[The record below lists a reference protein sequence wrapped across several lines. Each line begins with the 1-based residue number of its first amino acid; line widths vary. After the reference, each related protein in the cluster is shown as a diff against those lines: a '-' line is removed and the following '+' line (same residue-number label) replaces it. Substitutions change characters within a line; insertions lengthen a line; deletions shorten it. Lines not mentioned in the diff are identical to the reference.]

1 MSVPATL
8 RVDFLPLQGLSRQS
22 APWWKGVLGVV
33 GFETAPELDR
43 TRSDIPVTA
52 SSTPLLGSDQP
63 LCEVWRA
70 DDVQTTK
77 SAAIHRSGRVRYRHD
92 GKLLFGCVRIEE
104 SASSPG
110 QPGSAIALRTATE
123 QAYAELFAVV
133 RQAGYPYLIRVW
145 NYLPDINAHCDGDE
159 RYRHFNSARQS
170 AFAQAGSG
178 CASGFP
184 AASALGCQ
192 TGSPV
197 SIHFLA
203 ARDMPLMLE
212 NPRQISA
219 YHYPRQYGEHSPLF
233 SRACI
238 LAMRGDAYL
247 FLSGTA
253 SILGHQTM
261 HPGDVK
267 AQTRESMTNITA
279 LIEEANRSVHGRKF
293 LPGALKYKVYVRRH
307 QDQPSIASELGRW
320 LQGPASV
327 VYLQADVCREDL
339 LVEIE
344 ASGTATVDGA

>member
-1 MSVPATL
+1 MSMSAAL
-8 RVDFLPLQGLSRQS
+8 CVDFLPLRRLSRQS

-33 GFETAPELDR
+33 GFESAPELG
-43 TRSDIPVTA
+43 TQPDIPVTA

-63 LCEVWRA
+63 MCEVWRV
-70 DDVQTTK
+70 DDPQAERST
-77 SAAIHRSGRVRYRHD
+77 AMHRSDQVSYRHD
-92 GKLLFGCVRIEE
+92 GQLLFGCVRIEE
-104 SASSPG
+104 AGSAPG
-110 QPGSAIALRTATE
+110 QAGSAAALRSATE
-123 QAYAELFAVV
+123 KAYTDIFRVT
-133 RQAGYPYLIRVW
+133 RQAGYPQLIRIW
-145 NYLPDINAHCDGDE
+145 NYLPDINAYCDGDE

-170 AFAQAGSG
+170 AFAQAISG
-178 CASGFP
+178 HAGGFP

-203 ARDMPLMLE
+203 ARDMPRMIE

-233 SRACI
+233 SRACV
-238 LAMRGDAYL
+238 LSMRQGAHL

-253 SILGHQTM
+253 SIIGHETI
-261 HPGDVK
+261 HAGDVR

-279 LIEEANRSVHGRKF
+279 LLEEANRSLHGSRF
-293 LPGALKYKVYVRRH
+293 HAGALKYKVYVRHRE
-307 QDQPSIASELGRW
+307 DQPSIASELGHW
-320 LQGPASV
+320 LREPASV

-344 ASGTATVDGA
+344 ASGTAIADGT